1 MVLTNWTKT
10 TTVSGLRVA
19 AGLAKNNA
27 ILGRELRST
36 KQGTITMMLEKFALR
51 SRALLAGAAMSALLA
66 APAFAVTPADTLVEG
81 FAIDDIITMDPGEA
95 FELSTAE
102 VTGNTYDLLVRL
114 DLSDTSKVKGDLAQS
129 WTVSDDGLTYTFKLK
144 PGMKFA
150 SGNPITAADVAYSF
164 ERAVKLDKSPAFIIE
179 QLGISGDNVAEK
191 AKAVDD
197 TTFQFVVDKAYAPSF
212 VLNCLSATVA
222 SVVDGKLVK
231 EHVAAVKS
239 SADYKWDNDFGN
251 AWLKTGYAGSGPYKL
266 REWRA
271 NEAVVLERNDNYNG
285 EKAKL
290 ARVIYR
296 NMKESSA
303 QRLALEAG
311 DIDVARNLEPNDL
324 DAIAKKGDLTTAS
337 APKGTIYYISL
348 NQKNPNLAKPEVR
361 QAFKYLVDYD
371 AMASTILKGIGEI
384 HQSFLPKGDL
394 GAVDENPFK
403 LDVAKAKELLAKA
416 GLPDGF
422 KVTMDV
428 RSGQPTTGMAESIQQ
443 TLGQA
448 GIKLEII
455 PGDGKQTLTKYRARN
470 HDIYIGNWG
479 QDYFDPNSNAQTF
492 ASNPDNSDAAKIK
505 TLAWRNAWDIPDLT
519 KETEAALLEKDSAK
533 RADMYK
539 DLQQKILDTSPFVI
553 IHQQLEVA
561 GVRKNL
567 KDFALGPSFDTNFV
581 SSVSK

>member
-1 MVLTNWTKT
+1 
-10 TTVSGLRVA
+10 
-19 AGLAKNNA
+19 
-27 ILGRELRST
+27 
-36 KQGTITMMLEKFALR
+36 MMLEKFALR
-51 SRALLAGAAMSALLA
+51 SRALLAGAALSALLVT
-66 APAFAVTPADTLVEG
+66 PAFAVTPADTLVEG
-81 FAIDDIITMDPGEA
+81 FAFDDIITMDPGEA

-114 DLSDTSKVKGDLAQS
+114 DLSDTSKVKGDLAES
-129 WTVSDDGLTYTFKLK
+129 WAVSDDGLTYTFKLK

-164 ERAVKLDKSPAFIIE
+164 ERAIKLDKSPAFIIS
-179 QLGISGDNVAEK
+179 QFGISGDNVAEK

-222 SVVDGKLVK
+222 SVVDSKLVK
-231 EHVAAVKS
+231 EHVAAVTP

-251 AWLKTGYAGSGPYKL
+251 AWLKTGYAGSGQFKL

-296 NMKESSA
+296 FMKESSA

-324 DAIAKKGDLTTAS
+324 DAVAKNADLTTTS
-337 APKGTIYYISL
+337 APKGTVYYISL

-371 AMASTILKGIGEI
+371 ALSSTILKGIGEI

-416 GLPDGF
+416 GLADGF
-422 KVTMDV
+422 SVTMDV
-428 RSGQPTTGMAESIQQ
+428 RSKQPETGMAESIQQ
-443 TLGQA
+443 TLGQV

-492 ASNPDNSDAAKIK
+492 ASNPDNSDSAKIK

-539 DLQQKILDTSPFVI
+539 DLQKKIVDTSPFVI

-561 GVRKNL
+561 GLRKSI
-567 KDFALGPSFDTNFV
+567 KGFALGPSFDTNFV
-581 SSVSK
+581 GAVSKE

>member
-1 MVLTNWTKT
+1 
-10 TTVSGLRVA
+10 
-19 AGLAKNNA
+19 
-27 ILGRELRST
+27 
-36 KQGTITMMLEKFALR
+36 MMLEKFALR
-51 SRALLAGAAMSALLA
+51 SRALLAGAALSALLV

-81 FAIDDIITMDPGEA
+81 FAIDDIISMDPGEA

-114 DLSDTSKVKGDLAQS
+114 DLSDTSKVKGDLAES
-129 WTVSDDGLTYTFKLK
+129 WSVSDDGLTYTFKLK

-164 ERAVKLDKSPAFIIE
+164 ERAIKLDKSPAFIIN
-179 QLGISGDNVAEK
+179 QFGITGDNVTEK

-197 TTFQFVVDKAYAPSF
+197 TTFQFVVDKPYAPSF

-222 SVVDGKLVK
+222 SVVDSKLVK
-231 EHVAAVKS
+231 EHVAAVTP

-271 NEAVVLERNDNYNG
+271 NEAVVMERNDNYNG

-324 DAIAKKGDLTTAS
+324 DAIAKNADLTTTS
-337 APKGTIYYISL
+337 APKGTVYYISL
-348 NQKNPNLAKPEVR
+348 NQKNPTLAKPEVR

-371 AMASTILKGIGEI
+371 ALGSTILKGIGEI

-394 GAVDENPFK
+394 GAIDDNPFK
-403 LDVAKAKELLAKA
+403 FDVAKAKELLAKA

-428 RSGQPTTGMAESIQQ
+428 RTGQPTTGMAESIQQ

-448 GIKLEII
+448 GIQLEII

-470 HDIYIGNWG
+470 HDIYIGQWG

-519 KETEAALLEKDSAK
+519 KETEAALLEKDSGK

-561 GVRKNL
+561 GLRKNL
-567 KDFALGPSFDTNFV
+567 KGFALGPSFDTNFV
-581 SSVSK
+581 GPVSKE

>member
-1 MVLTNWTKT
+1 
-10 TTVSGLRVA
+10 
-19 AGLAKNNA
+19 
-27 ILGRELRST
+27 
-36 KQGTITMMLEKFALR
+36 MMLERFALR
-51 SRALLAGAAMSALLA
+51 SRGLLAGVAMSALLA
-66 APAFAVTPADTLVEG
+66 VPAFAVTPADTLVEG
-81 FAIDDIITMDPGEA
+81 FAIDDIISMDPGEA

-114 DLSDTSKVKGDLAQS
+114 DLNDTSKVKGDLAES
-129 WTVSDDGLTYTFKLK
+129 WSVSDDGLTYTFKLK

-164 ERAVKLDKSPAFIIE
+164 ERAIKLDKSPAFIIN
-179 QLGISGDNVAEK
+179 QFGISGDNVTEK

-222 SVVDGKLVK
+222 SVVDSKLVK
-231 EHVAAVKS
+231 EHVAAVTP

-324 DAIAKKGDLTTAS
+324 DAISKNADLTTTS
-337 APKGTIYYISL
+337 APKGTVYYISL

-361 QAFKYLVDYD
+361 QAFKYLIDYD

-394 GAVDENPFK
+394 GAIDDNPFK

-416 GLPDGF
+416 GLADGF

-428 RSGQPTTGMAESIQQ
+428 RTGQPTTGMAESIQQ

-492 ASNPDNSDAAKIK
+492 ASNPDNSDSAKIK

-539 DLQQKILDTSPFVI
+539 DLQKKVLDTSPFVI

-561 GVRKNL
+561 GLRKNL
-567 KDFALGPSFDTNFV
+567 KDFKLGPSFDTNFV
-581 SSVSK
+581 WPVSKE